1 MNFSAEYKSFL
12 DKLNSIRISA
22 GIRLGLDRI
31 RELLE
36 KLGRPQDSFK
46 SIVVSGTNGKGSVVA
61 MLSNVLKSAGY
72 KVGSYISPHLYDIRE
87 RISINSCWIDKAS
100 FLRIG
105 KRVLKMAEDM
115 HDPPSFYEVMT
126 AIGFEY
132 FREKRVDIGV
142 LEIGLGGRL
151 DAVNIVDPVHC
162 VITTVDYDHE
172 GYLGSTL
179 TDIAKEKAGI
189 VKRGVTV
196 VLGDQKEEVVKV
208 AESIC
213 SEREAYLYRKGRDF
227 DFSIVRVGEIIEKG
241 QTMDF
246 VSGNILLKDLEIG
259 LRGEYQFLNAS
270 LVVES
275 ALILDRKGVR
285 VSERSIRSGVKSV
298 KWKGR
303 FDVRQIRDKIVI
315 FDGAHNPHGA
325 KALASSLKLFLPRE
339 KICFV
344 FGVMRDKNYKKMLES
359 LSSVASSFVFTSVGT
374 ERALPT
380 QDLLKAG
387 NLILRG
393 KDVAL
398 DGNEDPLRALEMAFS
413 RPEKIICVCGSL
425 YLVGKIL
432 AFLERNSES

>member
-12 DKLNSIRISA
+12 DRLNSIRTSA

-31 RELLE
+31 RDLLE
-36 KLGRPQDSFK
+36 KLGKPQDSFK

-87 RISINSCWIDKAS
+87 RISIDGCWIDKAS

-105 KRVLKMAEDM
+105 RGVLKAAEDM
-115 HDPPSFYEVMT
+115 DDPPSFYEVVT
-126 AIGFEY
+126 AISFEY

-151 DAVNIVDPVHC
+151 DAVNVVDPLHC
-162 VITTVDYDHE
+162 IITTVDYDHE
-172 GYLGSTL
+172 GYLGNTL

-189 VKRGVTV
+189 VKKGTTV

-208 AESIC
+208 VKEIC
-213 SEREAYLYRKGRDF
+213 SEREAYLYRRGRDF
-227 DFSIVRVGEIIEKG
+227 DFNIVGIGWITGKP

-246 VSGNILLKDLEIG
+246 ISENVLMKDLEIG

-275 ALILDRKGVR
+275 ALILDKKGIR
-285 VSERSIRSGVKSV
+285 VSETSIRTGIRSV

-303 FDVRQIRDKIVI
+303 FDARRIRDKIVI

-325 KALASSLKLFLPRE
+325 RALVSSLKLFLPRE

-344 FGVMRDKNYKKMLES
+344 FGVMRDKNYEKMLEY

-387 NLILRG
+387 NFILRD
-393 KDVAL
+393 KEVAL
-398 DGNEDPLRALEMAFS
+398 DESEDPLGALEIAFS
-413 RPEKIICVCGSL
+413 RPERIICVCGSL

-432 AFLERNSES
+432 ASLERNSEG